1 MRLAT
6 LVMLALVAIAPGHS
20 VLAQAQ
26 ERPAAAAKA
35 AGAKAEA
42 PVARKDWGDGKS
54 VTDPRDRPAQGEPY
68 NWRQMAFGLAVM
80 LAMLAFVVWL
90 IRRQTRKP

>member
-6 LVMLALVAIAPGHS
+6 LVMMAFMAFAPGHAA
-20 VLAQAQ
+20 AQAQ
-26 ERPAAAAKA
+26 QPAAAAKA
-35 AGAKAEA
+35 DAPAAK
-42 PVARKDWGDGKS
+42 KDWGDGKS

-68 NWRQMAFGLAVM
+68 AWRQMAFGVAIM

-90 IRRQTRKP
+90 IRRQTRTR